1 VKFAVEIVVVIVVVM
16 LVITALLRFRKLRR
30 DESRDLAKPV
40 ELRLVAPPPSPYE
53 TSKGF
58 RLLGKDGVPESRPAV
73 ERPRLDPDRHY
84 VFNDAMSGVE
94 DFAAFHS
101 RHSDRWF
108 LSRSSHR
115 SALSIL
121 SRRMVVVILAVV
133 VIVVVAT
140 YYVTDHSKKNTN
152 GSANLS
158 TTTLRTS
165 SSATT
170 TSTPMPSAFVAT
182 STTGDD
188 ATYGVPATK
197 YQVTVTGSRG
207 PTWTVYDMGPV
218 NTLEWQGTIA
228 QGHVES
234 LPMTG
239 NSRITIGSP
248 SSAKVTVNGRPVVFP
263 APLPSTLI
271 LIFDAKPAG
280 TTTST

>member
-1 VKFAVEIVVVIVVVM
+1 VKFAVEIVVAIAVIM
-16 LVITALLRFRKLRR
+16 LVVTAILRFRKLRR

-58 RLLGKDGVPESRPAV
+58 RLLDKDGAPESRPAV

-84 VFNDAMSGVE
+84 VFNDTMSGVE
-94 DFAAFHS
+94 DFAAYHS

-115 SALSIL
+115 SAFSIV
-121 SRRMVVVILAVV
+121 SRKMLIVILVVIVA
-133 VIVVVAT
+133 VVVAT
-140 YYVTDHSKKNTN
+140 YYITDHPAKKPA
-152 GSANLS
+152 GSAAHS
-158 TTTLRTS
+158 TTTLRTIS
-165 SSATT
+165 SVTT
-170 TSTPMPSAFVAT
+170 TSTPFPSTFVAT
-182 STTGDD
+182 STNGDD
-188 ATYGVPATK
+188 ATYGVPSTK
-197 YQVTVTGSRG
+197 YQVKVTGSRG

-248 SSAKVTVNGRPVVFP
+248 SSAAVTVNGRPVIFP
-263 APLPSTLI
+263 TPLPSTLI
-271 LIFDAKPAG
+271 LIFDAKAAV